1 MREEFKEIGEN
12 AGKIWR
18 YLNKERVEF
27 TIQDLSK
34 RMDLGIIETAMA
46 IGWLA
51 KENNINIQRKGY
63 LFYISHLGC

>member
-1 MREEFKEIGEN
+1 MGEEFKEIGEN

-18 YLNKERVEF
+18 YLNEERIEITV
-27 TIQDLSK
+27 QDLSK
-34 RMDLGIIETAMA
+34 RIDLGVVEIAMA

-51 KENNINIQRKGY
+51 RENNILIRRQGY